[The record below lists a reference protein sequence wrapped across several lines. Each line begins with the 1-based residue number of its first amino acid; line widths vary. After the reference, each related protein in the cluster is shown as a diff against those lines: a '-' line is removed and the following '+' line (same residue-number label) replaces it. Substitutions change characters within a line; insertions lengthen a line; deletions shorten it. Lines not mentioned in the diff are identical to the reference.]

1 MQQEKHYFDRKN
13 LTAKYENPKY
23 KKVRQYVRE
32 HLEDYSDLEIRYLIS
47 NAEML
52 EHTIN
57 LPDVMRQIYDELELL
72 DDDKNAYK
80 AFVDLLKDNFNIN
93 SNIIEVGGGVIPS
106 VAKRISSMQETG
118 SVTVYDPK
126 LSKSQSSTDNLKLKK
141 ERFELNT
148 DVSRADMIIGFMPCD
163 ATELLIRKAADNKL
177 DFLVALCEGGHYEF
191 DDFFDTEA
199 WTESIICFASDKIKE
214 NGLGELVKTD
224 LKAYGDPYPVIY
236 NKRKI
241 LK

>member
-1 MQQEKHYFDRKN
+1 MQQDRRNIIDN
-13 LTAKYENPKY
+13 LNTKSVDPKY
-23 KKVRQYVRE
+23 KVVKDYVKE
-32 HLEDYSDLEIRYLIS
+32 HLEDYSNLEIRYLLS
-47 NAEML
+47 NADML
-52 EHTIN
+52 EHTLN
-57 LPDVMRQIYDELELL
+57 LPDTMRQIYDELGLI

-80 AFVDLLKDNFNIN
+80 AFVDLLKDNFDIDR
-93 SNIIEVGGGVIPS
+93 NIIEVGGGVIPS
-106 VAKRISSMQETG
+106 VAKRISAMQDTG
-118 SVTVYDPK
+118 CVTVYDPK
-126 LSKSQSSTDNLKLKK
+126 LSKSQKQQDNLLLKK
-141 ERFELNT
+141 QRFELNT
-148 DVSRADMIIGFMPCD
+148 DVSGADMIIGFMPCD
-163 ATELLIRKAADNKL
+163 ATELLIRKATDNKL

-199 WTESIICFASDKIKE
+199 WTDSILCFAKDRIKE

>member
-1 MQQEKHYFDRKN
+1 MQQDRRNIIDN
-13 LTAKYENPKY
+13 LNTKSVDPKY
-23 KKVRQYVRE
+23 KVVKDYVKE
-32 HLEDYSDLEIRYLIS
+32 HLEDYSNLEIRYLLS
-47 NAEML
+47 NADML
-52 EHTIN
+52 EHTLN
-57 LPDVMRQIYDELELL
+57 LPDTMRQIYDELGLI

-80 AFVDLLKDNFNIN
+80 AFVDLLKDNFDIDRNIR
-93 SNIIEVGGGVIPS
+93 EVGGGVIPS
-106 VAKRISSMQETG
+106 VAKRISAMQDTG

-126 LSKSQSSTDNLKLKK
+126 LSKSQKQQDNLLLKK
-141 ERFELNT
+141 QRFELNT
-148 DVSRADMIIGFMPCD
+148 DVSGADMIIGFMPCD
-163 ATELLIRKAADNKL
+163 ATELLIRKATDNKL

-199 WTESIICFASDKIKE
+199 WTDSILCFAKDRIKE